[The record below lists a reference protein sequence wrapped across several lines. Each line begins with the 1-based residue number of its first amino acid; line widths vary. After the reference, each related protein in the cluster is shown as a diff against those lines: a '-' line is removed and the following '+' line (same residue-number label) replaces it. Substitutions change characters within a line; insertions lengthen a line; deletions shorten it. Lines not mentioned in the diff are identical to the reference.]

1 MPLTD
6 QEYEAVASP
15 IEDALGLPN
24 RAYTCESFLNEET
37 KRVFSNSWIGIAFTT
52 DVTKPGDIYPVTAA
66 GQPLIVVHGQDNQIR
81 VFHNVCRHRGVKMVD
96 APCADKKLIVC
107 PYHAW
112 SYTLDGALKA
122 TPHFNGIKDNSRPSL
137 DGSSQNLFEVR
148 CGIWNHVIMVNL
160 SGNAALLDKWTA
172 KLDARWEPFDI
183 DNMVPGGNMTFEFE
197 ANWKLVLEN
206 YLESYHLP
214 AVHPVLDS
222 FSPMK
227 DHVLVVD
234 DLFMGQLSL
243 NYRPNDD
250 GKGLP
255 RFPNL
260 PAEREAAGEY
270 LLLFPN
276 LMVSV
281 TPDHYRVT
289 IVTPRSAGKT
299 HQRWQFFYVGEESAD
314 ARFKAARNGVM
325 ERITSY
331 TLEDIDILER
341 LQAGRKSERYD
352 GGRFSPFHETTTHRF
367 QKLVAK
373 SLNEDLQPNE

>member
-1 MPLTD
+1 
-6 QEYEAVASP
+6 
-15 IEDALGLPN
+15 
-24 RAYTCESFLNEET
+24 
-37 KRVFSNSWIGIAFTT
+37 
-52 DVTKPGDIYPVTAA
+52 
-66 GQPLIVVHGQDNQIR
+66 
-81 VFHNVCRHRGVKMVD
+81 
-96 APCADKKLIVC
+96 
-107 PYHAW
+107 
-112 SYTLDGALKA
+112 
-122 TPHFNGIKDNSRPSL
+122 
-137 DGSSQNLFEVR
+137 
-148 CGIWNHVIMVNL
+148 
-160 SGNAALLDKWTA
+160 
-172 KLDARWEPFDI
+172 
-183 DNMVPGGNMTFEFE
+183 MTFEFE

-234 DLFMGQLSL
+234 DLFIGQLSL

-289 IVTPRSAGKT
+289 IVTPQSATKT
-299 HQRWQFFYVGEESAD
+299 HQRWQFFYVGEESAEE
-314 ARFKAARNGVM
+314 RFELARNGVM

-331 TLEDIDILER
+331 TLEDIDILEK